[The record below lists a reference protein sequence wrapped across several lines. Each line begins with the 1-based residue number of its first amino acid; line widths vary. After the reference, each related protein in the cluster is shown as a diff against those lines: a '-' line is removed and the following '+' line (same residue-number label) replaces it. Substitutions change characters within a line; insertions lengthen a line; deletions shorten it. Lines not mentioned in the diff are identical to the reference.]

1 MLQLKIVAVAPL
13 YPDGF
18 FIQWTLTDATESG
31 TYVFDV
37 YRAGGEEG
45 PWDQIASGLTDQY
58 AFIDKFVDP
67 YPLTTKN
74 VLRPNQLNL
83 FRAYLYRVTVRAP
96 SGAVAEDIDDTNP
109 IREGLINDQK
119 MEQYRRKA
127 IRDFRLTLKF
137 NGTRCVI
144 LKRRHWGVR
153 CVCVDKKTKEIVR
166 ASCTKCWGTGLVD
179 GYWKPITTYVRR
191 NVTTNASAMAAEGK
205 SDTND
210 AKFWMPDFPSLEVE
224 DVVVFMK
231 ENSRWRIDQA
241 TQTQIRLQD
250 VHQVISAQAY
260 DRGHII
266 YRLPVDPTKINP
278 LY

>member
-1 MLQLKIVAVAPL
+1 MLQLKIVAIAPL

-18 FIQWTLTDATESG
+18 FIQWSLTDATESG
-31 TYVFDV
+31 TYVFDI
-37 YRAGGEEG
+37 YRAGGNEG
-45 PWDQIASGLTDQY
+45 PWYLIADGLTDQY
-58 AFIDKFVDP
+58 AFIDRFDEP
-67 YPLTTKN
+67 FPGTTQN

-83 FRAYLYRVTVRAP
+83 FREYVYKVAVRSP
-96 SGAVAEDIDDTNP
+96 SGLIAQEIEGTQALH
-109 IREGLINDQK
+109 EGLINDQK
-119 MEQYRRKA
+119 MAQYRRKA
-127 IRDFRLTLKF
+127 IRDFRLSLKF

-166 ASCTKCWGTGLVD
+166 SSCTKCTGTGIVG
-179 GYWKPITTYVRR
+179 GYWNPVTTYTRR
-191 NVTTNASAMAAEGK
+191 NVATNASAITPENK

-224 DVVVFMK
+224 DVIVFLK
-231 ENSRWRIDQA
+231 ENSRWRIDQVV
-241 TQTQIRLQD
+241 QTQIRLQD
-250 VHQVISAQAY
+250 VHQVVSAQSL

-266 YRLPVDPTKINP
+266 YRLPVDPTKINS